1 MHVLM
6 RIPPYFEL
14 EYRLPY
20 NGIMKTT
27 VDIPDSDLA
36 DAMRFTKA
44 KTKREAIVTAIQEFN
59 RRRRMAELTRH
70 AGTCKDLMSVEEL
83 VQQRRKG

>member
-1 MHVLM
+1 
-6 RIPPYFEL
+6 
-14 EYRLPY
+14 
-20 NGIMKTT
+20 MKTT
-27 VDIPDSDLA
+27 VNIPDDDLE

-59 RRRRMAELTRH
+59 RRKRMAELSKY

-83 VQQRRKG
+83 LQHRRKG